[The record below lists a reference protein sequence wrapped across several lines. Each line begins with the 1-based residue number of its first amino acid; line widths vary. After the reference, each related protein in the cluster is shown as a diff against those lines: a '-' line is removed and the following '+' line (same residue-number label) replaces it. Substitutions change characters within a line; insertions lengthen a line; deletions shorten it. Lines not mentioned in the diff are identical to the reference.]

1 MTPRVRPL
9 RSTGRR
15 RALLALGALPFAAAA
30 TRAYG
35 QQPYEPPPTT
45 DGGPFVPTPWLILD
59 EMLKLAEIRPDDT
72 VYDLGSGDGRLVIA
86 AAERHGARG
95 VGVERHRDLVRHSRT
110 QAERRG
116 VADRVAF
123 VEGDV
128 LQADMRGATVV
139 LMYLLPRLVVQ
150 LVPKLRTE
158 LPVGARIV
166 SHDYPLEP
174 WKPDKTLLFEVEE
187 KVAISGT
194 AETKLF
200 FYVVPA
206 RAGGRWALE
215 IDAPVGDGRPIPL
228 VIEQTPDRI
237 EGTAQLD
244 GRSTEVRVLRL
255 RGDEIRFAL
264 LHRGRLLE
272 FGGRVAGKTMSGE
285 VEAHGTRGRW
295 SARALPE

>member
-1 MTPRVRPL
+1 MQAF
-9 RSTGRR
+9 GRR

-30 TRAYG
+30 QRS
-35 QQPYEPPPTT
+35 YEPPPTN

-59 EMLKLAEIRPDDT
+59 EMIKLADIRPDDT

-95 VGVERHRDLVRHSRT
+95 VGVERHRDLVLYSRT
-110 QAERRG
+110 LAERRG
-116 VADRVAF
+116 VAGRVTF

-128 LQADMRGATVV
+128 LQADVRGATVV
-139 LMYLLPRLVVQ
+139 MMYLLPRLVVQ

-228 VIEQTPDRI
+228 AIEQTPDRI

-244 GRSTEVRVLRL
+244 GRSAEVRVLRL

-272 FGGRVAGKTMSGE
+272 FGGRVAGNAMAGE

>member
-1 MTPRVRPL
+1 MRPPR
-9 RSTGRR
+9 SIGRR

-59 EMLKLAEIRPDDT
+59 EMLKLAEIRSDDT

-95 VGVERHRDLVRHSRT
+95 VGVERHRDLVLHSRT

-228 VIEQTPDRI
+228 AIEQTPDRI

>member
-1 MTPRVRPL
+1 MQGF
-9 RSTGRR
+9 GRR

-30 TRAYG
+30 

-95 VGVERHRDLVRHSRT
+95 VGVERHRDLVLHSRT

-116 VADRVAF
+116 VADRVTF

-128 LQADMRGATVV
+128 LQADVGGATVV
-139 LMYLLPRLVVQ
+139 MMYLLPRLVVQ

-187 KVAISGT
+187 KVAINGM

-200 FYVVPA
+200 YYVVPA
-206 RAGGRWALE
+206 RAGGRWALA
-215 IDAPVGDGRPIPL
+215 IDAPIGDARPIPL
-228 VIEQTPDRI
+228 AIEQTPDRI
-237 EGTAQLD
+237 EGTAVLD

-272 FGGRVAGKTMSGE
+272 FGGRVAGKAMSGE
-285 VEAHGTRGRW
+285 VEAHGVRGRW
-295 SARALPE
+295 SARAVPE

>member
-1 MTPRVRPL
+1 MRPL

>member
-1 MTPRVRPL
+1 VRPL
-9 RSTGRR
+9 CSIGRR

-59 EMLKLAEIRPDDT
+59 EMLKLAEIRRDDT

-95 VGVERHRDLVRHSRT
+95 VGVERHRDLVLHSRT

-128 LQADMRGATVV
+128 LQADVRGATVV
-139 LMYLLPRLVVQ
+139 MMYLLPRLVVQ

-187 KVAISGT
+187 KVAINGM

-200 FYVVPA
+200 YYVVPA

-215 IDAPVGDGRPIPL
+215 IDAPIGDGRPIPL
-228 VIEQTPDRI
+228 AIEQTPDRI

-244 GRSTEVRVLRL
+244 GRSAEVRVLRL

-272 FGGRVAGKTMSGE
+272 FGGRVAGNAMAGE
-285 VEAHGTRGRW
+285 VEAHGARGRW